1 MSKQLSMII
10 FTVSFISGVYNE
22 TTNEII
28 TGGVGN
34 ITVSPFL
41 KFYCF
46 SLQQL
51 LAWTC
56 MMLIYLSEC
65 QTTHQCYLILFFFL
79 FDTFLFIYLF
89 ISVLE
94 LQIWGKV
101 STSAESFVSECF
113 DCHCNVC
120 LPILYLLTSSSLRNL
135 FMS

>member
-79 FDTFLFIYLF
+79 FDTFFFIYLF

-113 DCHCNVC
+113 DCRCNVC

>member
-34 ITVSPFL
+34 ITVSSFL

-89 ISVLE
+89 IYLFQCWSFRYGAKFLLQRKVLSVSVLIVIVTCVY
-94 LQIWGKV
+94 QFY
-101 STSAESFVSECF
+101 TF
-113 DCHCNVC
+113 
-120 LPILYLLTSSSLRNL
+120 
-135 FMS
+135 

>member
-56 MMLIYLSEC
+56 MMF
-65 QTTHQCYLILFFFL
+65 ILFIRMPDNSSVLPNPVFFL
-79 FDTFLFIYLF
+79 IWYFFIYLFIYLF
-89 ISVLE
+89 QCWSFRYGAKFLLQRKVLSVSVLIVIVTCVY
-94 LQIWGKV
+94 QFYTFW
-101 STSAESFVSECF
+101 
-113 DCHCNVC
+113 
-120 LPILYLLTSSSLRNL
+120 LPLP
-135 FMS
+135 

>member
-34 ITVSPFL
+34 ITVSLFL
-41 KFYCF
+41 EFYCF

-56 MMLIYLSEC
+56 MMLI
-65 QTTHQCYLILFFFL
+65 
-79 FDTFLFIYLF
+79 FIYQNARQL
-89 ISVLE
+89 ISV
-94 LQIWGKV
+94 
-101 STSAESFVSECF
+101 T
-113 DCHCNVC
+113 
-120 LPILYLLTSSSLRNL
+120 
-135 FMS
+135 